1 MATGLLFPCL
11 GVNILM
17 DSRRCRWMEMED
29 EIEYRETDDVTLEEA
44 ERLRHFDDGSVFEW
58 VCPFTREPCGDVDL
72 CWSALELRDLH
83 RHDSELSLHDF
94 AKKFNVVK
102 DCALTNAKYLVRK
115 HRIRVL
121 LIPK

>member
-1 MATGLLFPCL
+1 
-11 GVNILM
+11 
-17 DSRRCRWMEMED
+17 MEVCD

-72 CWSALELRDLH
+72 CWSAYCLRDL
-83 RHDSELSLHDF
+83 RKHDPKLSLCGV
-94 AKKFNVVK
+94 AKEFNVVK
-102 DCALTNAKYLVRK
+102 DCGLTNAKYLVRK